1 MPINNHHSD
10 KPNAYL
16 SFVSDAF
23 LADGL
28 ADLVESTDAGS
39 LSSFHQHVLFNEPGQ
54 LTLFRQHRQ
63 ERTDKLVVIVSS
75 PAVVDL
81 SQKSFVT
88 TDPCILLNVTLIFN
102 SFHNTIRLTAISY
115 VNFYFAT
122 YKLTNSFSP
131 DVASGQTSEVK
142 FCNKFNVFSETKH
155 TARYRCVILL
165 LVA

>member
-10 KPNAYL
+10 KPNACL

-39 LSSFHQHVLFNEPGQ
+39 LPSFHQHVLFNEPGQ

-63 ERTDKLVVIVSS
+63 ERTDKLVIVVSS

-81 SQKSFVT
+81 
-88 TDPCILLNVTLIFN
+88 
-102 SFHNTIRLTAISY
+102 
-115 VNFYFAT
+115 
-122 YKLTNSFSP
+122 
-131 DVASGQTSEVK
+131 
-142 FCNKFNVFSETKH
+142 
-155 TARYRCVILL
+155 
-165 LVA
+165 